1 MGRATL
7 GEEILRKGLHG
18 AVEIKFFPCKGKN
31 EGQQGKKQQELWGKT
46 TETNTKLR
54 EGQTKIKKVSAYV
67 PGRE

>member
-1 MGRATL
+1 MELQRL
-7 GEEILRKGLHG
+7 KGY
-18 AVEIKFFPCKGKN
+18 CKGKN